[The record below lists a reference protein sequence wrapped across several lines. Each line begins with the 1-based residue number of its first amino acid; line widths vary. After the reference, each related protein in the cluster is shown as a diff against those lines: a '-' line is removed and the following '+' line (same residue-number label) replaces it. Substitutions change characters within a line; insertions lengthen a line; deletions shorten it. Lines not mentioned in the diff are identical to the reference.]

1 MNRGCLFT
9 LLTFLVIPG
18 SFVVV
23 GNLSE
28 SKECMDLLKEHG
40 DRSELIQAAKEAGNA
55 EKASKLL
62 ADYRKWFDTT
72 RKTEYKRLRCQEKGE
87 IAFDIQRM
95 SIWPIFIL
103 GFWLSWFLSGKLVK
117 RRKS

>member
-1 MNRGCLFT
+1 MKRGCLFT

-18 SFVVV
+18 CFVLV

-28 SKECMDLLKEHG
+28 SKECMDLFKEYG
-40 DRSELIQAAKEAGNA
+40 VRSDLIQAAKESGDA
-55 EKASKLL
+55 EKASKLA
-62 ADYRKWFDTT
+62 ADYRKWF
-72 RKTEYKRLRCQEKGE
+72 KAEYKRLKCAERGE
-87 IAFDIQRM
+87 VAYDIQRM

-103 GFWLSWFLSGKLVK
+103 GFWSSWLLSGKLVT

>member
-1 MNRGCLFT
+1 MKRSCLFT

-28 SKECMDLLKEHG
+28 SKECMDLFKENG
-40 DRSELIQAAKEAGNA
+40 DRSELIQAAKESGDA
-55 EKASKLL
+55 EEASKLA
-62 ADYRKWFDTT
+62 ADYRKWFNTT
-72 RKTEYKRLRCQEKGE
+72 RKAEYKRLKCAERGE
-87 IAFDIQRM
+87 VAYDIQRM
-95 SIWPIFIL
+95 SIWLIFIL
-103 GFWLSWFLSGKLVK
+103 GFWSSWLLSGKLVT

>member
-1 MNRGCLFT
+1 MKRGCLFT

-18 SFVVV
+18 SFVVI

-28 SKECMDLLKEHG
+28 SKECMNLFKEYG
-40 DRSELIQAAKEAGNA
+40 VRSDLIQAAKESGDA
-55 EKASKLL
+55 EKASKLA
-62 ADYRKWFDTT
+62 ADYKKWFNTT
-72 RKTEYKRLRCQEKGE
+72 RKAEYQRLQCAERGE
-87 IAFDIQRM
+87 VAYDIQRM

-103 GFWLSWFLSGKLVK
+103 GFWISWFLSGKLVT

>member
-1 MNRGCLFT
+1 MKRGCLFT

-28 SKECMDLLKEHG
+28 SKECMDLFKEHG
-40 DRSELIQAAKEAGNA
+40 VRSDLIQAAKESGDT
-55 EKASKLL
+55 EKASKLA
-62 ADYRKWFDTT
+62 ADYRKWFNTT
-72 RKTEYKRLRCQEKGE
+72 RKAEYKRLKCAERGE
-87 IAFDIQRM
+87 VAYDIQRM

-103 GFWLSWFLSGKLVK
+103 GFWSSWLLSGKLVT